1 MARVHS
7 DPRGEFSV
15 TLFSPPRPAVGR
27 SHPFGRWQGQTQ
39 RIACLLGER
48 LIARPRRLNRR
59 RSVPPSRKSLENTLD
74 ESWHRT
80 CEWAA
85 AGGRVVAQARD
96 RATGE
101 SVCISAVFCD
111 DDGMATARMAR
122 EIGVLETLTHQP
134 AVVPLLGSGRV
145 DGWLYMVTPWRE
157 MSLREHLVR
166 VGPLDVEVALEH
178 AIAVADLLH
187 LTHSLG
193 LTHGAVSADAL
204 FVEGGQVQLGAWTS
218 ASRIRTENDRPRA
231 ATRDVF
237 GLGNA
242 LYELLSGTK
251 WAPNSRMP
259 DQLPDVLTQF
269 LHRALGPDR
278 DARYAT
284 AIAFA
289 QALCIVRE
297 ALSDD
302 ARAVSGR
309 DATSELL
316 VEELPLSDG
325 VERSLRVLHA
335 LLDRAEVAD
344 QAPERDDPLV
354 VECWHRADA
363 QVASDDARLVALR
376 CRWQLLAERDPVGA
390 LHASQQAPH
399 AAAVLPY
406 RARALAALGR
416 ASEARTVAVRSWFD
430 DVALDLSGV
439 RSLVIALLLTR
450 AFEMASLVSVSEF
463 AAGVT
468 DPVILAAG
476 QSAVARGTVPRLTP
490 AAQTRTL
497 RAISSALDRRV
508 PWTAELLVDPR
519 WDALRADH
527 RFAVLLARSKA
538 AWTT

>member
-1 MARVHS
+1 M
-7 DPRGEFSV
+7 
-15 TLFSPPRPAVGR
+15 
-27 SHPFGRWQGQTQ
+27 Q

-48 LIARPRRLNRR
+48 LIAHPRRLNRR
-59 RSVPPSRKSLENTLD
+59 RSVAPSRISLEDTLD
-74 ESWHRT
+74 DSWHRT
-80 CEWAA
+80 GDWAA
-85 AGGRVVAQARD
+85 VGGRMVAQARD

-101 SVCISAVFCD
+101 SVCISAVFCE
-111 DDGMATARMAR
+111 DDGMATARLAR
-122 EIGVLETLTHQP
+122 EIGVLERLSHQP
-134 AVVPLLGSGRV
+134 AVVPLLASGRV
-145 DGWLYMVTPWRE
+145 DGWLFMVTPWRE
-157 MSLREHLVR
+157 PSIREHVAR
-166 VGPLDVEVALEH
+166 VGPLDIDAALAH

-187 LTHSLG
+187 LAHGLG
-193 LTHGAVSADAL
+193 LVHGAVSADAL
-204 FVEGGQVQLGAWTS
+204 FSEGGQVQLGTWTF
-218 ASRIRTENDRPRA
+218 ASRIRTERERPRA
-231 ATRDVF
+231 AARDVF
-237 GLGNA
+237 GLAGA
-242 LYELLSGTK
+242 VFELLSGTK

-259 DQLPDVLTQF
+259 AQLPDVLTQF

-278 DARYAT
+278 DARFAT

-289 QALCIVRE
+289 QAIGVVRE
-297 ALSDD
+297 ALADD

-309 DATSELL
+309 DAISGMLPD
-316 VEELPLSDG
+316 ELPLSDG

-363 QVASDDARLVALR
+363 QVAPDDARLVALR

-390 LHASQQAPH
+390 LYASQQAPH

-476 QSAVARGTVPRLTP
+476 QSAVARGAVPRLTP

-497 RAISSALDRRV
+497 RAISAALDRRV